1 MQNVFKQRSLGPIR
15 ENTIISFDRNQ
26 GNVLNEWGSDMFFLP
41 HGLHIN
47 GNYYYI
53 TDVALHQV
61 FRFNIKN
68 STKQADLTLGEA
80 FKPGR
85 LANQFCKPTSV
96 ASLDNGDFFV
106 ADGYCNS
113 RIIKYSF
120 SGKKLM
126 EVSVKDL
133 IK

>member
-1 MQNVFKQRSLGPIR
+1 M
-15 ENTIISFDRNQ
+15 EIIITSRMSVRTRRRHDNKK
-26 GNVLNEWGSDMFFLP
+26 GIKNFF
-41 HGLHIN
+41 
-47 GNYYYI
+47 
-53 TDVALHQV
+53 TALHQV

-68 STKQADLTLGEA
+68 STESADLTLGEA

-85 LANQFCKPTSV
+85 LTNQFCKPTSV

-126 EVSVKDL
+126 EVKVNYSLK
-133 IK
+133 IN